1 MKSVRNQRRS
11 VYVLSLVLL
20 CLALSACARQESQ
33 SERGAS
39 ASSVYGVTLKD
50 ISGSPLVFQSY
61 QGKIIVLDFFASWC
75 GPCRETAPV
84 LQSVHTEYA
93 SQADVAV
100 VGIAMD
106 TPSSLEAVK
115 LFVKRYGITFPSA
128 IDDGRIRE
136 ITGVHMVPTTLI
148 LDQKGVV
155 QARIPG
161 ARHDLKE
168 RISREIDRLRR

>member
-1 MKSVRNQRRS
+1 
-11 VYVLSLVLL
+11 
-20 CLALSACARQESQ
+20 
-33 SERGAS
+33 
-39 ASSVYGVTLKD
+39 
-50 ISGSPLVFQSY
+50 
-61 QGKIIVLDFFASWC
+61 
-75 GPCRETAPV
+75 
-84 LQSVHTEYA
+84 VHTEYA

-115 LFVKRYGITFPSA
+115 LFVKRHGITFPSA